1 VLKLYQ
7 KFNVMSIRSCGVLS
21 VHLVIGI
28 CAGLS
33 LFPAHLLSHAE
44 VPPNTGYEKIFE
56 GSNVSAAKDDYAKKS
71 HYEHSQDVLKATAVN
86 INVTVA
92 TGEEV
97 ICQVKNVN
105 TSQPLCD
112 DEAVSCQIPTDAKA
126 ADYAFSGVPYML
138 YNTNTHIIE
147 GWWGRR
153 LDGTRIMLPVR
164 PLWFIEEALKLETHK
179 LKKGFFKATWPM
191 KQKNKVVKRSRPTE
205 KPLLSMCSLKNM
217 GQIKENNNNGGQV
230 SVETIAKVMCE
241 GKCDVILQKG
251 NLVYK
256 YKLDFQEPDPIKL
269 FQRVEIFSPQRIVYR
284 HFRSMQKIPIDELYE
299 IDRRPPPKE
308 YRFPRSYLTPMEG
321 SNSTA
326 KTPPKRSREQAALDD
341 GFLVNNRPSCR
352 RRRPFGFFAEE
363 NTPDCTSTRSP
374 SALFLPCLAPS
385 LHRLTEPTSAQ
396 LGEFKSRAFATI
408 YSSAYMQGCFAGLFA
423 MVEVPQYSSQY

>member
-1 VLKLYQ
+1 MLHDEIADIYHQLVCILTMSSELKDPKATKSEPLNQDVLKLYQ
-7 KFNVMSIRSCGVLS
+7 KINVMGIRSCGVLS

-71 HYEHSQDVLKATAVN
+71 HYEHSQEVLKATAVN

-105 TSQPLCD
+105 TSQPLHND
-112 DEAVSCQIPTDAKA
+112 KAALFQIPTDAKA
-126 ADYAFSGVPYML
+126 ADYAFSKVPYML

-147 GWWGRR
+147 GWWGQR
-153 LDGTRIMLPVR
+153 LAGTRIMHPVR
-164 PLWFIEEALKLETHK
+164 SLWFIEEGLKLETHK
-179 LKKGFFKATWPM
+179 LKKGFFKAMWPM
-191 KQKNKVVKRSRPTE
+191 KQKNKVVKRSKPNE

-217 GQIKENNNNGGQV
+217 GQIKENDNNGGQV
-230 SVETIAKVMCE
+230 SVETIAKVMNE

-251 NLVYK
+251 DLVYK

-269 FQRVEIFSPQRIVYR
+269 FQRVGIFSPQRVVYR
-284 HFRSMQKIPIDELYE
+284 HICSKQKIPINELYK
-299 IDRRPPPKE
+299 INRMSPPKG
-308 YRFPRSYLTPMEG
+308 YRFPSSYLTPVES
-321 SNSTA
+321 SNGTA
-326 KTPPKRSREQAALDD
+326 KMPPKRSREQAALDD
-341 GFLVNNRPSCR
+341 GFLVNNRPSCCR
-352 RRRPFGFFAEE
+352 RKPIGFFAEE
-363 NTPDCTSTRSP
+363 STPGCTFTRPP
-374 SALFLPCLAPS
+374 SASLLPRLA
-385 LHRLTEPTSAQ
+385 LL
-396 LGEFKSRAFATI
+396 LVSRRNQPVL
-408 YSSAYMQGCFAGLFA
+408 S
-423 MVEVPQYSSQY
+423 